1 MLTRHNTVIIYIDI
15 NTKTYLFL
23 KFIIKNGKLYAYNNA
38 LSQENKKLLEV
49 TKINGV
55 DVSSFI
61 DKIDVNDLYSIEA
74 MKPYGIDTTHE
85 FICELLD
92 NDNIIKYDILN
103 PKISADFFYK
113 KHALNEFISSD
124 IASNIEV
131 SVPSTNLMLEYASS
145 NIKGLLSMLNNM
157 TKSNGDKNIFT
168 SIFQKISS
176 INNTYN
182 SNVDNLDMIF
192 LSNQMLLLNEKIT
205 YVPKYIEDIIK
216 KYILFDFSLG
226 NLQDTNNSILT
237 KGNIDYKKV
246 IKMMR
251 NCIAHSNYKV
261 LDDGKIEFYNEK
273 KNKLNFTINKRN
285 LITIFNRLYDF
296 YYLYGKFPVIY
307 SNTVITDPYPFDEN
321 SLIEYLQSIELL
333 GNQGFT
339 LKRFDSEEEQNMMDE
354 MLEYDLQLFNYNNH
368 YPKEFI
374 LRSFNIHVKKHIEW
388 SDDLTFK
395 SLTSEDITYILDS
408 INEMGKDYFY
418 QLSKTSQINVINSL
432 IQQRYNREYYI
443 LNNLYEI
450 INSDYDTNESLNKKS
465 YSYINYKIKIELMI
479 TAILNNLLLFCFN
492 QNESTVECSNL
503 RFPMAVYNDYLNSQ
517 KRNIYDYSQE
527 LIIEKEKLK
536 ETSKDNK
543 KLYDGLSKKINFLAS
558 AIAENKEKQENVN
571 LILQGKATVE
581 TYKTVNLDILN
592 RIRNCLAHSRL
603 KIDIANLEKIGEA
616 KLYIYDK
623 YYGKTKF
630 ASEISLNELLTT
642 IQDDDFIK
650 SILNDNQNFEHHR
663 QV

>member
-1 MLTRHNTVIIYIDI
+1 MMLTRHNTVIIYIDI

-443 LNNLYEI
+443 LNNLYI
-450 INSDYDTNESLNKKS
+450 FVVT
-465 YSYINYKIKIELMI
+465 
-479 TAILNNLLLFCFN
+479 
-492 QNESTVECSNL
+492 
-503 RFPMAVYNDYLNSQ
+503 
-517 KRNIYDYSQE
+517 IYYQ
-527 LIIEKEKLK
+527 
-536 ETSKDNK
+536 
-543 KLYDGLSKKINFLAS
+543 A
-558 AIAENKEKQENVN
+558 
-571 LILQGKATVE
+571 
-581 TYKTVNLDILN
+581 
-592 RIRNCLAHSRL
+592 
-603 KIDIANLEKIGEA
+603 
-616 KLYIYDK
+616 
-623 YYGKTKF
+623 
-630 ASEISLNELLTT
+630 
-642 IQDDDFIK
+642 
-650 SILNDNQNFEHHR
+650 
-663 QV
+663 